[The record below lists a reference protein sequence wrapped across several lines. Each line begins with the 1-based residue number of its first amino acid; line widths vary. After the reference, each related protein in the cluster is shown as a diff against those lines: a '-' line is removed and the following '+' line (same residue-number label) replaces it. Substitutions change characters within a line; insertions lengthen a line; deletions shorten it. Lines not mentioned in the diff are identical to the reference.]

1 MRIAVTGRRGQVVSA
16 LGERA
21 PQTCEIV
28 TLGRPEVDLADRAG
42 VARAFDGLACDVIV
56 NAAAYTAVDKA
67 EAEPDVAMAV
77 NGEGAASV
85 AEAAARLGVPLIHL
99 STDYVFDGCLAR
111 PYRESD
117 ATGPTGAYGRSKL
130 AGERRVAE
138 IHPRC
143 AILRTAWVYSPFGA
157 NFVKTMLRLAREKDE
172 VGVVADQ
179 LGNPTSALDI
189 ADAVLGV
196 ARRLADHSASELHGV
211 FHLASA
217 GEASWADVAEAT
229 FAILARR
236 GLPRPKVRRIATVD
250 YPTPARRPANS
261 RLDSS
266 KFASVYGISLPPW
279 TQSLPECVERLL
291 DEAKH

>member
-28 TLGRPEVDLADRAG
+28 TLGRPEVDLADRDG

-77 NGEGAASV
+77 NGDGAASV

-99 STDYVFDGCLAR
+99 STDYVFDGRLDR

-143 AILRTAWVYSPFGA
+143 AIL
-157 NFVKTMLRLAREKDE
+157 
-172 VGVVADQ
+172 
-179 LGNPTSALDI
+179 
-189 ADAVLGV
+189 
-196 ARRLADHSASELHGV
+196 
-211 FHLASA
+211 
-217 GEASWADVAEAT
+217 
-229 FAILARR
+229 
-236 GLPRPKVRRIATVD
+236 
-250 YPTPARRPANS
+250 
-261 RLDSS
+261 
-266 KFASVYGISLPPW
+266 
-279 TQSLPECVERLL
+279 
-291 DEAKH
+291 